1 MASISERKRIG
12 KPSTWQA
19 IVRVKGHKPIART
32 FDTPDEARQFGEALE
47 KELRAHVKREH
58 KAVVLTRKAN
68 PTLADYNEQELR
80 AALRLFEKSDMA
92 IMRHKKTLPT
102 ILANVGDV
110 KLGEI
115 RRSWVKGYIEKM
127 RKKKTRAGRQFS
139 YETLAVHLQIMRK
152 VCLWQAEE
160 LELPKPDLS
169 FSTSLFP
176 KGWENKRERRLDAGE
191 ELVLMQRLRR
201 IKSPARYH
209 WRLLVRLALE
219 TGARLQELV
228 KAVWDNVSI
237 ERNLWT
243 IPAADTKSKKTR
255 AIPMSKKTVRI
266 FKMLKLIASASDNRV
281 FHALGAPGPV
291 SAGFHKF
298 VLEAKLKDFRFHD
311 LRHEAI
317 SRMVLY
323 KRKLSVFEIMA
334 IVGHSSTEMLV
345 RYANLRGDELAHRMD

>member
-19 IVRVKGHKPIART
+19 IVRVKGHRPVART
-32 FDTPDEARQFGEALE
+32 FDTPEEATRFGAELE

-58 KAVVLTRKAN
+58 KAIALTRKAN

-80 AALRLFEKSDMA
+80 VALRQFSQSDQA
-92 IMRHKKTLPT
+92 ISRDKKTLPT
-102 ILANVGDV
+102 ILTNVGSV
-110 KLGEI
+110 KLVEI
-115 RRSWVKGYIEKM
+115 RRSWVKAYIEKM
-127 RKKKTRAGRQFS
+127 RGKKTRAGRQFS
-139 YETLAVHLQIMRK
+139 YETLAVHFQIMRK
-152 VCLWQAEE
+152 ACLWRAEE
-160 LELPKPDLS
+160 LELAKPDLP
-169 FSTSLFP
+169 FSTTLFP
-176 KGWENKRERRLDAGE
+176 AGWETKRERRLEAGE
-191 ELVLMQRLRR
+191 ELALMQRLRK
-201 IKSPARYH
+201 IKTPARYH

-219 TGARLQELV
+219 TGARQQELV

-255 AIPMSKKTVRI
+255 AIPMSKKAVRI
-266 FKMLKLIASASDNRV
+266 FKLLKMIASADSRRV
-281 FHALGAPGPV
+281 FHSLGKPRSV
-291 SAGFHKF
+291 SGAFHLF
-298 VLEAKLKDFRFHD
+298 AHEAKLKDFRFHD

-323 KRKLSVFEIMA
+323 KRKLSVFEIMS